1 MKKLGVLTLLFIAIF
16 LSGQL
21 IALAQ
26 TNSESLTVYFFYSPT
41 CPYCHTQSDFLDKI
55 EPNYPEVNIERFNIN
70 NTENHDLL
78 RELSAKHNAE
88 RFLGTVPITFIG
100 EDFFLGFDNEL
111 GIGKDIERS
120 IERQSGIEAEDIE
133 TPAPSIPIINNIDTE
148 NASLLGLAAIL
159 GFLDGFNVC
168 SLGALLLILGLVIS
182 LRSRKKIIVLGGSFI
197 LITSITYGLLI
208 FLWYQLFSLFSGY
221 LTAIQIIIGL
231 LGVAGGIYFLNEFR
245 QFRKY
250 GPTCSTSGS
259 RIISKISGKVEEGL
273 KSKSNLIF
281 LIGLV
286 LVFGALVT
294 IIEFPCSAAIPV
306 IFTGILSQQ
315 GLSFASYIF
324 YIGIFLLFY
333 LIDELIIFLVAI
345 WKMDIWM
352 TSPKFVTW
360 ATLIQGLV
368 LISFGLYYLLKVI

>member
-148 NASLLGLAAIL
+148 NTSLLGLSAIL
-159 GFLDGFNVC
+159 GLLDGFNVC